1 MSLGCSTMFWRIQ
14 SSAETV
20 QGWIWFGFPLVFF
33 LAGTGRCW
41 ELIYPCGRV
50 WQKSSRKSTKF
61 MRRTDATSHHPAR
74 SCTNSRLQE
83 TTRGRLATQVA
94 GAPAM
99 AQNDCATTRAFLE
112 LHKAWMVRS
121 GEPLGLFGTNSSLWF
136 WWKPT
141 SFIHETCQNV
151 CTPSLSNYVKLIS
164 AEPQVID
171 ELQKELL
178 AVKKVGSIRDNLAQR
193 HIIYSYDLT
202 DIPQKAPLNDSWWIS
217 LLSGCWLSISP

>member
-1 MSLGCSTMFWRIQ
+1 MQRLCKGGYDLVFLWYPFWRERADVG
-14 SSAETV
+14 S
-20 QGWIWFGFPLVFF
+20 WFILV
-33 LAGTGRCW
+33 AG
-41 ELIYPCGRV
+41 CGRSPAES
-50 WQKSSRKSTKF
+50 QRSSWGEQTFRITLQDPGPQFK
-61 MRRTDATSHHPAR
+61 RQ
-74 SCTNSRLQE
+74 QE
-83 TTRGRLATQVA
+83 TTRRRLATQVA

-99 AQNDCATTRAFLE
+99 AQNDGATTRAFLE

-121 GEPLGLFGTNSSLWF
+121 GEPLGLFGTNSSWWF

-193 HIIYSYDLT
+193 HIIDLSDLT

-217 LLSGCWLSISP
+217 LLSDLVVVGCQ